1 MKKLTMPLTE
11 DCVRSLTLGE
21 SVSLNGTIYTAR
33 DAVHHRLATG
43 NGPLPTGLDLRS
55 AVLYHCGP
63 VVVKTNGSWRVTAAG
78 PTTSTREEPYMAD
91 IIRMYGIKGIIGKGG
106 MGQKTAAACRE
117 YGCVYLH
124 AVGGAAQVLAD
135 SIVEVSDVF
144 FLEEFGAPEAI
155 WVMQVKNFPAIVT
168 MDAAGQ
174 SLHAKVQ
181 TESRQKLEKLVDSG
195 QRTLGD
201 VSRR

>member
-21 SVSLNGTIYTAR
+21 SVSLSGTIYTAR
-33 DAVHHRLATG
+33 DAAHHRLVTG
-43 NGPLPTGLDLRS
+43 GQLPAGLDLRS

-63 VVVKTNGSWRVTAAG
+63 VIVKANGRWRVTAAG
-78 PTTSTREEPYMAD
+78 PTTSMREEPYMAD

-106 MGQKTAAACRE
+106 MGANTAAACRE
-117 YGCVYLH
+117 YGCMYLH

-144 FLEEFGAPEAI
+144 FLEEFGAPEAV
-155 WVMQVKNFPAIVT
+155 WVLQVKDFPAIVT

-181 TESRQKLEKLVDSG
+181 AESHQKLEKLVDSG
-195 QRTLGD
+195 QWT
-201 VSRR
+201 